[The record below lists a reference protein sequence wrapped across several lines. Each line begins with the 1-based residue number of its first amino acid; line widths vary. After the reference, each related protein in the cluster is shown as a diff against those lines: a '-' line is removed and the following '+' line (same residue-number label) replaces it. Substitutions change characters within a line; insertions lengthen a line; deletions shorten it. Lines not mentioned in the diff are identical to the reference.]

1 MNAAALSATARSIAS
16 YFCSASRLAASSSD
30 FNADTKV
37 SCSARIPRISFRK
50 AATTSL
56 SGVPVTSDK
65 ESKVACNLAL
75 LNTNVAVKTPFSP
88 AGAYERGT
96 TSSENFNVRRVDE
109 SCVPFNTNVP
119 LVTTA
124 LSRGAASASPYG
136 YR

>member
-30 FNADTKV
+30 FNTDTKA
-37 SCSARIPRISFRK
+37 SCSARILRISFRK

-88 AGAYERGT
+88 ARGT
-96 TSSENFNVRRVDE
+96 TSSENFNVRSADE